1 MTDENKRIRY
11 EVVTQEGENGEL
23 LLPIPPQML
32 KDLGWKEGTELKFDK
47 DDKGRFI
54 LRKA

>member
-1 MTDENKRIRY
+1 MTDENKRIIY
-11 EVVTQEGENGEL
+11 EVVTQEGEDGEL